1 MKPSDYEKQY
11 SDALRE
17 RQKYES
23 HWKEIAEQ
31 FAPNRLRLQD
41 SDRDSGKKKHTA
53 IINSSTVRALN
64 VLASGMTAGITSPAR
79 LWYKVNSPI
88 RELNE
93 VPGVR
98 EWLADVEDIIFQE
111 LGKSNCYNALT
122 TAYMDLGAFGN
133 AAVYEYED
141 VQTDSVRFR
150 VFPVGQWAAT
160 FDANQRPTAFYQEFS
175 MTVEQMVE
183 EFKKEN
189 CSIDVQNQFDSDRK
203 HEWHKV
209 VVCVRRATNE
219 DEYRFPFISHWYERR
234 LAKAG
239 GERFLR
245 ESGFEEFP
253 VFLPRW
259 DVAGEDA
266 YGTSPGM
273 EALGDARALQL
284 FEKRKAQLV
293 ELMVAPPMQGPSN
306 MMNQRFSFLPGELT
320 LVDQMGQGGGIRPL
334 HEVNPAAVS
343 VVRESIQDKERQVQ
357 QAFYAD
363 LFLSLSLSTDRAKTA
378 REVIEL
384 HEEKM
389 LQLGPVLERLETELL
404 GPLIERTFGIL
415 WRMGKIP
422 PPPEELQ
429 ELTLKIEY
437 ISILAQAQ
445 RMMGV
450 TALER
455 IVSFT
460 GAMAQY
466 SPSVLDKINFD
477 QVVDEYSR
485 MVGVSPEVVNSDELV
500 AQQRMARAQQAQ
512 QQAELQQAQAAASAV
527 KDLGAAKLEDDT
539 ALGRLLGGLGGI
551 ATAGR

>member
-1 MKPSDYEKQY
+1 VKPADYEKQY
-11 SDALRE
+11 ADALRE

-23 HWKEIAEQ
+23 HWKELAEQ

-41 SDRDSGKKKHTA
+41 ADRDSGKKKHQS
-53 IINSSTVRALN
+53 IINSSTIRALN

-79 LWYKVNSPI
+79 LWYKVNSPL

-93 VPGVR
+93 APGVR
-98 EWLADVEDIIFQE
+98 EWLADVEEIIFQE
-111 LGKSNCYNALT
+111 LGKSNAYNALT
-122 TAYMDLGAFGN
+122 TAYMDLGAFGS

-141 VQTDSVRFR
+141 EQTASVRFR
-150 VFPVGQWAAT
+150 VFPVGQWTAT
-160 FDANQRPTAFYQEFS
+160 FDANQRPMAFYQEFS
-175 MTVEQMVE
+175 MSTEQLVT
-183 EFKKEN
+183 EFGRDR
-189 CSIDVQNQFDSDRK
+189 CSIDVQNQFDAGRK
-203 HEWHKV
+203 QEWHKV
-209 VVCVRRATNE
+209 VACVRRTTNE
-219 DEYRFPFISHWYERR
+219 DNYRFPFISHWYERR
-234 LAKAG
+234 LAKADG
-239 GERFLR
+239 DKFLR
-245 ESGFEEFP
+245 EDGFEEFP

-259 DVAGEDA
+259 DVAGEDV

-273 EALGDARALQL
+273 EALGDARAMQL

-293 ELMVAPPMQGPSN
+293 ELLVAPPMQGPSN
-306 MMNQRFSFLPGELT
+306 MMNQRFSLLPGELT
-320 LVDQMGQGGGIRPL
+320 LVDQVGQGGGIRPL
-334 HEVNPAAVS
+334 HEVNPAAIS
-343 VVRESIQDKERQVQ
+343 VINESIQSKERQIQ

-363 LFLSLSLSTDRAKTA
+363 LFLSLSLSSDRAKTA

-422 PPPEELQ
+422 PPPEDLQ
-429 ELTLKIEY
+429 GQPLKIEY

-445 RMMGV
+445 KMMGV

-455 IVSFT
+455 VVSFT

-466 SPSVLDKINFD
+466 SPSVLDKVNFD

-485 MVGVSPEVVNSDELV
+485 MIGVSPEVINSDEIV
-500 AQQRMARAQQAQ
+500 AQQRAARAEQAQ
-512 QQAELQQAQAAASAV
+512 RQAQMEQAQVAASTV

>member
-1 MKPSDYEKQY
+1 MKPADYEKQY
-11 SDALRE
+11 GDALRE

-41 SDRDSGKKKHTA
+41 SDRDSGKKKHQN
-53 IINSSTVRALN
+53 IINSAPVRALG
-64 VLASGMTAGITSPAR
+64 VLASGMSAGITSPAR
-79 LWYKVNSPI
+79 LWFKVNSPL

-93 VPGVR
+93 TPGVR
-98 EWLADVEDIIFQE
+98 EWLADVEEIIFQE

-122 TAYMDLGAFGN
+122 TAYMDLGAFGG

-141 VQTDSVRFR
+141 EETGAIRFR
-150 VFPVGQWAAT
+150 VFPVGQWAVT
-160 FDANQRPTAFYQEFS
+160 FDANQRPSAFYQEHS
-175 MTVEQMVE
+175 MTVEQMVR
-183 EFKKEN
+183 EFGRDK
-189 CSIDVQNQFDSDRK
+189 CSVDVQNQYDSGRLQ
-203 HEWHKV
+203 EWHKV
-209 VVCVRRATNE
+209 VVCVRRAEN
-219 DEYRFPFISHWYERR
+219 DEGYRFPYVSHWYERR
-234 LAKAG
+234 LAKAD
-239 GERFLR
+239 GEKFLR
-245 ESGFEEFP
+245 EIGFEEFP

-306 MMNQRFSFLPGELT
+306 MMNQRFSVLPGALNLT
-320 LVDQMGQGGGIRPL
+320 DQAGQGAGIRPL
-334 HEVNPAAVS
+334 YEANPVAVT
-343 VVRESIQDKERQVQ
+343 VIRESIQDKERQIQ
-357 QAFYAD
+357 QAFFAD
-363 LFLSLSLSTDRAKTA
+363 LFLSLSLSTDRNKTA

-429 ELTLKIEY
+429 GQPFKIEY
-437 ISILAQAQ
+437 LSILAQAQ
-445 RMMGV
+445 KMMGV

-455 IVSFT
+455 LVSFA

-466 SPSVLDKINFD
+466 SPSVLDKLDFD

-485 MVGVSPEVVNSDELV
+485 MVGVSPEVVRSDDLV
-500 AQQRMARAQQAQ
+500 MQQRMARAQQAQ
-512 QQAELQQAQAAASAV
+512 QQAELEQAQQAAATV